1 MKPKATEEKVST
13 SLPILTQVIRKSL
26 FICLLLAGIVP
37 AICFIFGWRSLESI
51 GSGFIYGS
59 LGLILFGVLMLAG
72 NPAPAH
78 LSKLSLPKY
87 NPPSLKRH
95 QEVESDGPPSIK
107 EGVRFLF
114 ATLIS
119 GAFLFLIG
127 FFLKMLS

>member
-1 MKPKATEEKVST
+1 MKPKATNEKVSA
-13 SLPILTQVIRKSL
+13 SSPILTQVIRKSL
-26 FICLLLAGIVP
+26 FICLLFAGIVP
-37 AICFIFGWRSLESI
+37 TICFIFGWRSLENI

-72 NPAPAH
+72 NTAPAQ

-95 QEVESDGPPSIK
+95 QQAESDGSPSIQ
-107 EGVRFLF
+107 EGVRFFF
-114 ATLIS
+114 ATLTS
-119 GAFLFLIG
+119 GAFLSLIG